1 MADHAVAAPTRGGAH
16 KHAGRRAA
24 LTIPVL
30 VVLLVVFAALGVGV
44 GSVEI
49 PLHRLISVMTGRA
62 EGLPAYLS
70 TIIFQIRMPRVLMA
84 VLIGMMLASSGTV
97 VQAVFHNPLADPY
110 IIGISASAVAGAV
123 IAFLLDLP
131 DYLYGVF
138 AFFVS
143 VVATFFI
150 FQLSMR
156 RGSTRVTTLLII
168 GVAVSSFLGAFTS
181 FAMYAVGE
189 DSYRIIVWTMG
200 YLGSASWLRVAI
212 LVAPLLLSLVFF
224 YMHRHDLD
232 ALMLGDE
239 EAHALG
245 VNVSRLKKQL
255 LLVSALIVSF
265 SVAFSGLIG
274 FVGLIVPHTMRLL
287 IGYSNTKL
295 LGVSALAGGVFLLFA
310 DTVARNILAPMETP
324 IGAVTAF
331 FGAPFFIYLAA
342 RNKRGGF
349 L

>member
-1 MADHAVAAPTRGGAH
+1 MSEQRLARVHSPSVGINRTVITVVTLVGLLIVLAAVGVAA
-16 KHAGRRAA
+16 
-24 LTIPVL
+24 
-30 VVLLVVFAALGVGV
+30 
-44 GSVEI
+44 GSVDITLGELVRILARRSSGI
-49 PLHRLISVMTGRA
+49 PSHLQ
-62 EGLPAYLS
+62 
-70 TIIFQIRMPRVLMA
+70 TIVFQIRLPRVIIA
-84 VLIGMMLASSGTV
+84 VLIGMMLSSSGTV

-138 AFFVS
+138 AFVVS
-143 VVATFFI
+143 LAATFLI
-150 FQLSMR
+150 FRLSMR
-156 RGSTRVTTLLII
+156 RGASRVTTLLII

-200 YLGSASWLRVAI
+200 YLGSASWLRVSI
-212 LVAPLLLSLVFF
+212 LVVPLLLSLVLF
-224 YMHRHDLD
+224 YRHRHDLD

-239 EAHALG
+239 EANALG
-245 VNVSRLKKQL
+245 VNVARLKKL
-255 LLVSALIVSF
+255 LLLIASLIVSF

-287 IGYSNTKL
+287 IGHSNTKL
-295 LGVSALAGGVFLLFA
+295 LGVSTLAGGVFLLFA
-310 DTVARNILAPMETP
+310 DTIARTALAPVEIP
-324 IGAVTAF
+324 IGAVTAV

-342 RNKRGGF
+342 RSRKAG
-349 L
+349 LL